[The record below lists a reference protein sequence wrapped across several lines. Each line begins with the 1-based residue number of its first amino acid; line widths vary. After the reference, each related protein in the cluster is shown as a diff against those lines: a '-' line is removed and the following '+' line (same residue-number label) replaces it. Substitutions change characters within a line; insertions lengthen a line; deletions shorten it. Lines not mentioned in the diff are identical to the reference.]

1 MGPASAVTSPSGE
14 SGHDSVVKAIRRAA
28 KKAGIEAKGVASHI
42 GRRTVITALY
52 ANGGVDLADIA
63 RHVGHSDSTTTAG
76 YVRRLGH
83 RPSDTARRAAELL
96 DPAAEESPA
105 ADGDGPGPHG

>member
-1 MGPASAVTSPSGE
+1 MGPASAVTSRSGE
-14 SGHDSVVKAIRRAA
+14 SGHDSVVKAIRRTA

-52 ANGGVDLADIA
+52 ANGGLDLADIA

-76 YVRRLGH
+76 YVRRLGN

-96 DPAAEESPA
+96 DLAADESPA